1 MMTEID
7 GIIKSE
13 RTIGARRGNDNPC
26 INADVRKF
34 GE

>member
-13 RTIGARRGNDNPC
+13 RTIGAWRGNDNPC
-26 INADVRKF
+26 INAHVRKF